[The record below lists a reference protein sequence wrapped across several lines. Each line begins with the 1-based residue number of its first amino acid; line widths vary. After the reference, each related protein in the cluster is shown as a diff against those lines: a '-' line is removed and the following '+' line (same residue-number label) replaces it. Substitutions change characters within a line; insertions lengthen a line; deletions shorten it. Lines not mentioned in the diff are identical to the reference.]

1 MPNTENKISIYKQLD
16 VHFEEIKTLVL
27 MNSSSTIAKTINEKY
42 GLDVSRNDI
51 DNFLYSHKKGF
62 DVVEYRK
69 QHQKF
74 DFDLAR
80 KEDAKKQFKPRFP

>member
-1 MPNTENKISIYKQLD
+1 MSNAENKISIYEQLD
-16 VHFEEIKTLVL
+16 LYFEEIKTLVL
-27 MNSSSTIAKTINEKY
+27 MNSSSTIANIINEKY
-42 GLDVSRNDI
+42 ELNVSRNDI

-80 KEDAKKQFKPRFP
+80 KEDAKKKFQSRFP